1 MAHRFDEANEF
12 PFVRRQLGVVWRNGA
27 TEECQWIS
35 ALVKYRAKAGAGGIA
50 VDDEWL
56 VEIW

>member
-12 PFVRRQLGVVWRNGA
+12 LFVRQLGVVRRNG
-27 TEECQWIS
+27 TTKECQWTG

-50 VDDEWL
+50 IDDERL
-56 VEIW
+56 VEIR

>member
-1 MAHRFDEANEF
+1 V
-12 PFVRRQLGVVWRNGA
+12 VRRNGA
-27 TEECQWIS
+27 TKEGKWTG

-56 VEIW
+56 VKIW